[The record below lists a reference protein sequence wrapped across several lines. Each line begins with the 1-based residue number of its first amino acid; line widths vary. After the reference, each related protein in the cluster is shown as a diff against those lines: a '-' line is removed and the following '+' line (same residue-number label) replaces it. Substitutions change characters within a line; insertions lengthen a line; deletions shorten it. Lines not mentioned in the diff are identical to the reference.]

1 MEYSVDLL
9 DAIELFSGQSVAE
22 MQGVGLVKVGMVVNR
37 WWWYTCRLA
46 VGLVESRC
54 GQVRS
59 FNRYLRAQQTWKP
72 DTQRHS
78 LLNSGYFRG
87 KFDCGVLR

>member
-37 WWWYTCRLA
+37 RWWF
-46 VGLVESRC
+46 VILVD
-54 GQVRS
+54 
-59 FNRYLRAQQTWKP
+59 L
-72 DTQRHS
+72 
-78 LLNSGYFRG
+78 
-87 KFDCGVLR
+87 